1 MDELNNILSKFG
13 GTEQLWNYIKMYAAK
28 GGREVTKTILEL
40 FYVMKSPNTGMI
52 DKTLIGAALAY
63 QLLPEDLVPRD
74 RYGLLGFL
82 DNGVTL
88 AFAYNRVKTLVT
100 PQIENQVSAMLDQWF
115 GPEDPG
121 VPQKFREEELPE
133 LIALYR
139 TGDYAQALEEG
150 KKALALAPG
159 DARLRENVRLMEE
172 KAGAER
178 GEERVESGD
187 RRYEIGDRSLN

>member
-63 QLLPEDLVPRD
+63 QLLPEDLLPRD
-74 RYGLLGFL
+74 KFGLLGFL

-88 AFAYNRVKTLVT
+88 AFAYNRVKKLVT
-100 PQIENQVSAMLDQWF
+100 PQIENQVGVMLDQWF
-115 GPEDPG
+115 GPAEESQEDDFSSYTPSVIG
-121 VPQKFREEELPE
+121 IPDNQGTLPSQGR
-133 LIALYR
+133 YR
-139 TGDYAQALEEG
+139 QPDNGRNSRFDN
-150 KKALALAPG
+150 
-159 DARLRENVRLMEE
+159 DDV
-172 KAGAER
+172 
-178 GEERVESGD
+178 VID
-187 RRYEIGDRSLN
+187 

>member
-63 QLLPEDLVPRD
+63 QLLPEDLMPRD
-74 RYGLLGFL
+74 KFGLLGFL

-88 AFAYNRVKTLVT
+88 AFAYNRVKKLVT
-100 PQIENQVSAMLDQWF
+100 PQIENQVKAMLYQWF
-115 GPEDPG
+115 GSEVSNQEYDFSG
-121 VPQKFREEELPE
+121 F
-133 LIALYR
+133 
-139 TGDYAQALEEG
+139 
-150 KKALALAPG
+150 APSVIPVTPDSRYDSNQG
-159 DARLRENVRLMEE
+159 NNRQQSDI
-172 KAGAER
+172 
-178 GEERVESGD
+178 SG
-187 RRYEIGDRSLN
+187 RRFNPDDDVVID